1 MGLLD
6 GEGAG
11 DDRKLTMILKSY
23 LKWCNNPEADNVA
36 HQKILLM
43 LDQAEYQV
51 KKLELVAKANE
62 QQQAQYEK
70 DARAIEASMS
80 RAENTIEKATIDLE
94 RAKKYKSNQMEYD
107 ALAQII
113 MKHKDRQS
121 TQTQIDAVQAQAD
134 QLKTEDA
141 SLDRRLSERRR
152 ELHVLLHA
160 IHGLESQLKVEEASG
175 NAVAMEE

>member
-1 MGLLD
+1 MGTHPIFESDFDCLTEKMAQIDEDIIRKRLLLD

-70 DARAIEASMS
+70 MHGQLR
-80 RAENTIEKATIDLE
+80 
-94 RAKKYKSNQMEYD
+94 
-107 ALAQII
+107 
-113 MKHKDRQS
+113 RQCHEPK
-121 TQTQIDAVQAQAD
+121 I
-134 QLKTEDA
+134 QLK
-141 SLDRRLSERRR
+141 
-152 ELHVLLHA
+152 
-160 IHGLESQLKVEEASG
+160 
-175 NAVAMEE
+175 